1 MFDPIHASEEIKSS
15 YIDYITTTFDMAD
28 KEYAEQLRQAL
39 SQEGMVA
46 RGPYL
51 DIGGSY
57 RSGHTLRELVESGAA
72 SPLFETLEPVPE
84 RERELKL
91 ERPLYLHQ
99 EQALLKASKGE
110 NLVVTTGT
118 GSGKTESFLLPIL
131 QHILTQEE
139 EGVLD
144 SGVRAIIIYPM
155 NALANDQLK
164 RMRALL
170 KNYPKIRFGVYNGNT
185 PHQRRE
191 ALGDYHKTHKNEL
204 GLPLDPLPNEL
215 ISREEMQEEP
225 PHILITN
232 YSMLEYMMLRPKDD
246 RVFSGA
252 KLQYIVLDEAHI
264 YKGATGM
271 ETSLLM
277 RRLRARISQP
287 DSVQYILTSATLGG
301 PEADKE
307 ILSFADK
314 LTGVAFREGGII
326 RSSEK
331 RPDMKDVLDVDPAL
345 FSELCRSPGNVPA
358 ILQKW
363 KMDFCPDGTAEEKL
377 YALFLHLKLFAV
389 LRQTASA
396 PITVTQLHKALGQ
409 AAPSIT
415 REQVVEFITV
425 CARAEL
431 DGANL
436 IKPRYHFF
444 VRALEGAYIT
454 LTKPKALF
462 LQRRSTVEQQ
472 GELPQ
477 AVFEAVICDDCG
489 RMAVAGKTEDGK
501 LLQYARQGRKDDTE
515 YYLLRDDTDGE
526 LFEDEETELDDRK
539 EDDGSHDFAICP
551 ACGAISTEADL
562 KYETPCEHE
571 ASQYVKVRLVD
582 QTPSG
587 RTRCPACGFGSL
599 RRFYLGSEAATA
611 VLGTELFEQLPAEEV
626 TEVDEGPKTATGLF
640 SRAAKKK
647 VLRKERAR
655 QFLCFSDSR
664 SEAAFFATYM
674 ERSYQEFL
682 RRRGIWHTAE
692 KLKERGETRITVRD
706 FVNELS
712 RYFEENRCFAEWDDQ
727 TRSAGGLTSVS
738 RQNAWVAIL
747 NEMFNA
753 RRATSLT
760 TLGII
765 SFAFQRNEGLA
776 DPVAERYGISRQ
788 EAGALLEQLAMDAVF
803 SGALNAGKEQK
814 LTDAERE
821 YIFFSPYE
829 KRLVKVKT
837 AENSKKSSVSG
848 WCGRTRTNGKYY
860 PNSRIARLVRALGIS
875 EQDADEF
882 LADYWEGVFQPES
895 EQFALDATEF
905 DILLGGTD
913 AVRFYRCKKCGKVTA
928 HNVRGFCS
936 SVKCDG
942 QLEEYEPLQSAE
954 KNHYARLYMSEQM
967 HPLYIKE
974 HTAQLAKDQQTR
986 YQEAFVNKSINALS
1000 CSTTFEMGVDVGSL
1014 ETVYLRDVPPSPSN
1028 YVQRA
1033 GRAGRGKGS
1042 AAFVMTYAKL
1052 SSHDFTYY
1060 EEPERMISGTIRA
1073 PVFEV
1078 ENEKILYRHIY
1089 AVAIS
1094 AFLAQNPEVY
1104 DGDNQT
1110 VLLNEGGYERLQGYL
1125 ADRPEELRELLRRS
1139 IPRSMHKRLGI
1150 ENWSWVEHL
1159 CGENG
1164 VLQLA
1169 VDDFRGM
1176 VAELEKEQKN
1186 AHKNHDDELAGKWQR
1201 SLRYFRCAKEDDA
1214 GKKSLIS
1221 FLVRNNVLP
1230 KYGFPVDTVELLPNV
1245 GGSRKERDLQLARDL
1260 QMAIADYAP
1269 GAQVVADGKLYTSR
1283 YIRKMPGRNSSA
1295 AWEIGSYCPKCPAC
1309 GQPNFTKEPVT
1320 KSRECVSCHQLIPKM
1335 RWHRTLEPRMGFCA
1349 DVTKRDEPVPMH
1361 KPEHDYKTE
1370 DHYIGDPQRNILLEQ
1385 EFSVNGGTVRIAST
1399 TNDSLVVVGQTKF
1412 HVCQAC
1418 GYAKEEGIPLEHKNM
1433 RGYPCVNKEG
1443 AGKEYLLSHDFK
1455 TDVARI
1461 TFVDQVSGNQ
1471 ITMISVLYALLEGL
1485 SREMGIE
1492 RTDIKGTLFRTYE
1505 DGFLL
1510 YSVILYDAVAGG
1522 AGHVRR
1528 LVTEDG
1534 AAFQRVLK
1542 RAFQVVSGCDCG
1554 SSCYKCLRN
1563 YYNQKIHDDLD
1574 RHKAAAF
1581 LQTWIGEMK
1590 PSEQCT
1596 KEAEEEIAD
1605 AVDPAEI
1612 TLPDDFGMNMGDSPW
1627 AIIWDEVATAAEGEA
1642 ELALIQKLKESE
1654 ALLHGK
1660 EKPFLDCQFYAGEEY
1675 DCDLLWPRSG
1685 VMFFTEENRIGYEA
1699 ALHSSWTCFLASDET
1714 TSTETIAAALKE
1726 E

>member
-1 MFDPIHASEEIKSS
+1 MFDPIRAAEEIKSS
-15 YIDYITTTFDMAD
+15 YIDYITTTFDIAD
-28 KEYAEQLRQAL
+28 REYASQFRQAL
-39 SQEGMVA
+39 SQEGIIA
-46 RGPYL
+46 KGPYL
-51 DIGGSY
+51 DIGGSFQSG
-57 RSGHTLRELVESGAA
+57 RSLRELVASGDA
-72 SPLFETLEPVPE
+72 SPLFEKLEPVPE
-84 RERELKL
+84 RERELKI

-99 EQALLKASKGE
+99 EQALLKASSGE
-110 NLVVTTGT
+110 NLVVTSGT

-131 QHILTQEE
+131 QHILRQEE
-139 EGVLD
+139 VGDLN

-170 KNYPKIRFGVYNGNT
+170 KHYPKIRFGVYNGNT

-191 ALGDYHKTHKNEL
+191 ALGEFRKTHKDEH
-204 GLPLDPLPNEL
+204 GRPLDPLPNEL

-252 KLQYIVLDEAHI
+252 KLRYIVLDEAHI

-277 RRLRARISQP
+277 RRLRARISKP

-301 PEADKE
+301 ADANKE
-307 ILSFADK
+307 IINFATK
-314 LTGVAFREGGII
+314 LTGVTFQESGII
-326 RSSEK
+326 RSTER
-331 RPDMKDVLDVDPAL
+331 RPEMLDNLDVNPSL
-345 FSELCRSPGNVPA
+345 FSELFQSPGSVSV
-358 ILQKW
+358 ILQSHQL
-363 KMDFCPDGTAEEKL
+363 DFCPDGTEEEKL
-377 YALFLHLKLFAV
+377 YALFLHLKLFSV
-389 LRQTASA
+389 LRQTVST
-396 PITVTQLHKALGQ
+396 PITVTQLHRALAN
-409 AAPSIT
+409 AAPDIN
-415 REQVVEFITV
+415 REQVVEFISV
-425 CARAEL
+425 CARAEMN
-431 DGANL
+431 GATL

-444 VRALEGAYIT
+444 VRSMEGAYIT
-454 LTKPKALF
+454 LNEPKSIF
-462 LQRRSTVEQQ
+462 LQRRNLVEQPDKPAQ
-472 GELPQ
+472 T
-477 AVFEAVICDDCG
+477 VFEAAICDDCG
-489 RMAVAGKTEDGK
+489 RIAVAGRTEDGY
-501 LLQYARQGRKDDTE
+501 LVQYARQGRKDDTE
-515 YYLLRDDTDGE
+515 YYLVRDETDGE
-526 LFEDEETELDDRK
+526 LFDDEEVEIGDSS
-539 EDDGSHDFAICP
+539 EDDGSHDFALCP
-551 ACGAISTEADL
+551 TCGAITTEADL
-562 KYETPCEHE
+562 KYESPCEHD
-571 ASQYVKVRLVD
+571 VDKFVRVRQVD

-587 RTRCPACGFGSL
+587 RTKCPACGFGSL
-599 RRFYLGSEAATA
+599 RRFYIGNEAATA
-611 VLGTELFEQLPAEEV
+611 VLGTELFEQLPSEEV
-626 TEVDEGPKTATGLF
+626 TEVIEEAKAATGLF
-640 SRAAKKK
+640 ARAQKKK
-647 VLRKERAR
+647 VLRKDRAK

-682 RRRGIWHTAE
+682 RRRGIWHTVD
-692 KLKERGETRITVRD
+692 KLKERGLTRVPVRD

-727 TRSAGGLTSVS
+727 LRSAGGLSSVS

-753 RRATSLT
+753 RRATSLA
-760 TLGII
+760 TLGVV
-765 SFAFQRNEGLA
+765 SFVYQRNEGLA
-776 DPVAERYGISRQ
+776 EPVAERYGISYQ

-829 KRLVKVKT
+829 KKLVKVKT
-837 AENSKKSSVSG
+837 AENSKKNSVSG
-848 WCGRTRTNGKYY
+848 WCGRTRSNGNYY
-860 PNSRIARLVRALGIS
+860 PNTRIARLVRALGIT
-875 EQDADEF
+875 EKEADEF
-882 LADYWEGVFQPES
+882 LSDYWEGVFQPES

-905 DILLGGTD
+905 DLLLGGTD
-913 AVRFYRCKKCGKVTA
+913 AVKFYRCKKCGRVTA
-928 HNVRGFCS
+928 HNIGNFCS

-942 QLEEYEPLQSAE
+942 RLEEYKPLKFAQD
-954 KNHYARLYMSEQM
+954 NHYAQLYMSEHMQ
-967 HPLYIKE
+967 PLYIKE

-986 YQEAFVNKSINALS
+986 YQEAFVNKTINALS

-1052 SSHDFTYY
+1052 SSHDFTYF

-1078 ENEKILYRHIY
+1078 ENEKILYRHIN

-1094 AFLAQNPEVY
+1094 SFLSRYPEVY

-1110 VLLNEGGYERLQGYL
+1110 VLLNEGGYERLQEYL
-1125 ADRPEELRELLRRS
+1125 NGKPEELLVLLRNS
-1139 IPRSMHKRLGI
+1139 IPRSMHQRLGI
-1150 ENWSWVEHL
+1150 EDWSWVDHL

-1164 VLQLA
+1164 TLQLA

-1176 VAELEKEQKN
+1176 VAELEKEQKL
-1186 AHKNHDDELAGKWQR
+1186 AHKNHDDEVAGKWQR
-1201 SLRYFRCAKEDDA
+1201 SLRLFRCAREDDA

-1221 FLVRNNVLP
+1221 FLVRNNILP

-1283 YIRKMPGRNSSA
+1283 YIRKMPGKNNGT
-1295 AWEIGSYCPKCPAC
+1295 AWEIGSYCPKCPTC

-1320 KSRECVSCHQLIPKM
+1320 KSRECVSCHQPIPYK
-1335 RWHRTLEPRMGFCA
+1335 RWLKTLEPRMGFCA

-1370 DHYIGDPQRNILLEQ
+1370 DYYIGDPQRNILLEQ
-1385 EFSVNGGTVRIAST
+1385 EFAVNGNQLKIAST
-1399 TNDSLVVVGQTKF
+1399 TNDSLVVVGQTDFK
-1412 HVCQAC
+1412 VCPVC
-1418 GYAKEEGIPLEHKNM
+1418 GYAIEIEIPTEHKNM
-1433 RGYPCVNKEG
+1433 RGYPCLNKENK
-1443 AGKEYLLSHDFK
+1443 GKEYRLSHDFK

-1461 TFVDQVSGNQ
+1461 TFLDQSAGDQV
-1471 ITMISVLYALLEGL
+1471 TMMSVLYALLEGL

-1492 RTDIKGTLFRTYE
+1492 RTDIKGTLFRTSE
-1505 DGFLL
+1505 DGLLL

-1534 AAFQRVLK
+1534 EAFQRVLK
-1542 RAFQVVSGCDCG
+1542 RAFQVVNNCDCG

-1563 YYNQKIHDDLD
+1563 YYNQKIHDVLD
-1574 RHKAAAF
+1574 RHKASDF
-1581 LQTWIGEMK
+1581 LRAWIGDMK
-1590 PSEQCT
+1590 QTDQPT
-1596 KEAEEEIAD
+1596 EEE
-1605 AVDPAEI
+1605 VDGNRNNPEAMEI
-1612 TLPDDFGMNMGDSPW
+1612 ILSDDFGMNMKDSEW
-1627 AIIWDEVATAAEGEA
+1627 TVIWNEISFLLETEREIAMVE
-1642 ELALIQKLKESE
+1642 ILKDSE
-1654 ALLHGK
+1654 NLFQGK
-1660 EKPFLDCQFYAGEEY
+1660 EKPFMDCQFIAGEEY
-1675 DCDLLWPRSG
+1675 DCALIWPDSQ
-1685 VMFFTEENRIGYEA
+1685 VMLFTEENRIGYEA
-1699 ALHSSWTCFLASDET
+1699 AKKSNWTCFLLADESASPEK
-1714 TSTETIAAALKE
+1714 IAAALKE